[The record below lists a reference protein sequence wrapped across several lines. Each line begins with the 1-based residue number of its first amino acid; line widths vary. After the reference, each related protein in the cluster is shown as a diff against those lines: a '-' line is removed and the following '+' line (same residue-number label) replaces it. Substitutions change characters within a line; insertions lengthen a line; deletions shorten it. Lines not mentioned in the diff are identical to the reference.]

1 MLKSI
6 QQRDLDK
13 NRWVK
18 ITMSVILLVIC
29 VAMVITLI
37 PGLTGSA
44 MTTDPDTVATVGDTA
59 ISAGDVQRELD
70 AQSRGQAIPDVL
82 RGIYTKQVLDNLIF
96 QQSLELEAQRLGM
109 RVTPDEETERIKQIL
124 PTVFNGDTWLKDRYA
139 SEVQRLTGMTVPDF
153 ESKLR
158 DLMLQERF
166 HSLVTDGITVTP
178 AEVEAEFR
186 RRNEKVQIQYAVIKP
201 ADLASTIHPSD
212 AE

>member
-44 MTTDPDTVATVGDTA
+44 MTTDPDTVATVGDAA

-70 AQSRGQAIPDVL
+70 A
-82 RGIYTKQVLDNLIF
+82 
-96 QQSLELEAQRLGM
+96 
-109 RVTPDEETERIKQIL
+109 
-124 PTVFNGDTWLKDRYA
+124 
-139 SEVQRLTGMTVPDF
+139 
-153 ESKLR
+153 
-158 DLMLQERF
+158 
-166 HSLVTDGITVTP
+166 
-178 AEVEAEFR
+178 
-186 RRNEKVQIQYAVIKP
+186 
-201 ADLASTIHPSD
+201 
-212 AE
+212 